1 MIFFDIVLVNNT
13 GFWLLLICNYEEIS
27 LSVFFWSSRHFFLKQ
42 QQTLHSK

>member
-27 LSVFFWSSRHFFLKQ
+27 LSVFFLE
-42 QQTLHSK
+42 QQTFFFEAAADTT